1 MKKGMTKQINIFF
14 KFDELGNVIKG
25 DVEGTNDSR
34 FLGVTFFNEY
44 GEKSTLDG
52 KSPVIKVKYVDMT
65 EKQKLFFDD
74 LTSNYVILKD
84 DE

>member
-1 MKKGMTKQINIFF
+1 MKKGITKQINIFF

-44 GEKSTLDG
+44 DEKSTLDG

-74 LTSNYVILKD
+74 LVDNYVILKD